1 MKLVK
6 IDRVKCNWS
15 NSNSYITGIFYSKRY
30 FLLSRTRNQ
39 FRVIVIEIN
48 LQVIASDDR
57 LDRYLSQHLQDLS
70 RSRLQQLIEQGCVQ
84 INEQICTSKK
94 ISVEAGDRILLKIPA
109 VQPLELK
116 PEAIPLDI
124 LYEDDSLLIINK
136 PAGLVV
142 HPAPGHPEGTLVN
155 ALLAHCPNLPGIGG
169 VQRPGIVHRLDKDTT
184 GAIAIAKTDFAQQH
198 LQAQLKAKTARREY
212 LGIVYG
218 APRMEC
224 GTVDLPIG
232 RHPTDRKKMA
242 IVPVEKG
249 GRVAITHWQVKER
262 LGNYTLVHFQLETGR
277 THQIRVHSAHIGH
290 PIVGDP
296 VYGSGRSVGVN
307 LSGQA
312 LHAWRLKLQHPVT
325 GEAIAVTAA
334 PPAEFN
340 TLIEVLRRRMAVS
353 R

>member
-1 MKLVK
+1 M
-6 IDRVKCNWS
+6 
-15 NSNSYITGIFYSKRY
+15 T
-30 FLLSRTRNQ
+30 
-39 FRVIVIEIN
+39 EIN
-48 LQVIASDDR
+48 LQVTASDAR
-57 LDRYLSQHLQDLS
+57 LDRYLSQQLTQLS
-70 RSRLQQLIEQGCVQ
+70 RSRLQQLIEQGCVRV
-84 INEQICTSKK
+84 NSEVCSSKK
-94 ISVEAGDRILLKIPA
+94 AAVKVGDRIHVEIPA

-142 HPAPGHPEGTLVN
+142 HPAPGHSEGTLVN

-212 LGIVYG
+212 LGIIYG
-218 APRMEC
+218 APRSPN

-242 IVPVEKG
+242 IVSTEKG
-249 GRVAITHWQVKER
+249 GRAAITHWQVKER

-296 VYGSGRSVGVN
+296 IYGSGRSVGVN

-312 LHAWRLKLQHPVT
+312 LHAWRLRLQHPVT
-325 GEAIAVTAA
+325 GAAIQVTAA

-340 TLIEVLRRRMAVS
+340 TLLEVLRRRMAVS